1 MAGLYMHIPFCR
13 RKCHYCNFYS
23 LASVKYFDKVID
35 ALQKEILQRAHELDE
50 PLQSIYFGGGTPSM
64 LEERHLT
71 QIMHTIFSHFTVSQ
85 DAEIT
90 FEANPEDI
98 TEAGLQYL
106 HNHSINRLSLGVQ
119 SFYDLELQYLNRIH
133 SAQTAINAVELAQK
147 KGFHNISIDLI
158 YGLPNATAES
168 WKSNLERAFKLNV
181 PHLSCYA
188 LTIEPQTAL
197 ARFIEKGQMENVS
210 DEAFE
215 KQFEILIKET
225 EKLGYQQYEIS
236 NFCRDNYYAVHN
248 TNYWFG
254 KKYLGI
260 GPSAHSFDGTTRQWN
275 VAHLKKYVDS
285 VKNGQVSAE
294 SETLTRI
301 NHYNEFVMTRLRTQW
316 GVDSSLITKHFDQ
329 KMQVH
334 FTSIASKY
342 LNSGHLTKNGTT
354 IRLSE
359 KGKFISDGIIA
370 DLFFSEDQD

>member
-1 MAGLYMHIPFCR
+1 ME
-13 RKCHYCNFYS
+13 
-23 LASVKYFDKVID
+23 
-35 ALQKEILQRAHELDE
+35 ALQKEMVQRAHELAE

-64 LEERHLT
+64 LEEKHLS
-71 QIMHTIFSHFTVSQ
+71 QIMHTIFAHFMVLQ

-98 TEAGLQYL
+98 TEAGLENL
-106 HNHSINRLSLGVQ
+106 HNHYINRLSLGIQ
-119 SFYDLELQYLNRIH
+119 SFYDRELQYLNRIH
-133 SAQTAINAVELAQK
+133 SAQTAINAVKTAQN

-168 WKSNLERAFKLNV
+168 WQSNLEQAFHLSV

-197 ARFIEKGQMENVS
+197 ARFIEKGKMENVS

-215 KQFEILIKET
+215 KQFQILIEKT
-225 EKLGYQQYEIS
+225 EKLNYQQYEIS
-236 NFCRDNYYAVHN
+236 NFCWDNYYAVHN

-260 GPSAHSFDGTTRQWN
+260 GPSAHSFDGKTRQWN
-275 VAHLKKYVDS
+275 IANLKKYVDS
-285 VKNGQVSAE
+285 VNEGQVSAE
-294 SETLTRI
+294 SETLTPTD
-301 NHYNEFVMTRLRTQW
+301 HYNEYVMTRLRTRW
-316 GVDSSLITKHFDQ
+316 GVDSSLIAENFGQ
-329 KMQVH
+329 NMRAH

-342 LNSGHLTKNGTT
+342 LDSGHLEKSGTT
-354 IRLSE
+354 IYLSK

-370 DLFFSEDQD
+370 DLFFNDDHA